1 MLHKFSLMTG
11 ASQSEFQEKWTG
23 LENLLFK
30 YAALQDRQ
38 AIKKLL
44 THYGSTESKCA
55 GRVAYYFV
63 IVMHCALGLLDRRTS
78 YAIQL
83 LSICL
88 GRGKGQALLTI
99 FEVCICMCI
108 TCIS

>member
-1 MLHKFSLMTG
+1 MTG

-55 GRVAYYFV
+55 GRVAYFKLCNRY
-63 IVMHCALGLLDRRTS
+63 ALCFGSFRSKDVLRNPTSEHLPWPWERTGLADH
-78 YAIQL
+78 
-83 LSICL
+83 
-88 GRGKGQALLTI
+88 
-99 FEVCICMCI
+99 F
-108 TCIS
+108 